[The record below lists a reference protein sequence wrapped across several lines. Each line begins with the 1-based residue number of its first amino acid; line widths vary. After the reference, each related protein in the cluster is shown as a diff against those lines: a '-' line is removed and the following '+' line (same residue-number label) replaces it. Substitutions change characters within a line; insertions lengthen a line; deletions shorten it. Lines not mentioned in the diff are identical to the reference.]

1 METCPISSLFNVII
15 TLLFQ
20 LGEREGTRVAKAGG
34 TVGSPA
40 SFGLAHFYCKTIIN
54 MGLFSFIETFFFI
67 SLAITFVLI
76 LLLVY
81 HFKQRIITVEQKC
94 DTMFDIINTM
104 LQEIQYLRVAATQRP
119 PSVSFPL
126 PTGLPTAPIYQQ
138 YRNLEG
144 DAKQD
149 IDDSSSE
156 SGSESESE
164 SESESDSESESESV
178 SESEAEVIKKILLFE
193 PTSSAPPPLIQEDD
207 TIKLVNMEN
216 EVQLDELPIEQDLEV
231 ELESEHEDLA
241 PISTE
246 ESIVVEKVDE
256 VAPLEESPAVDE
268 EQKDAKE
275 VYSKMSTATLKQLV
289 VQKGLS
295 SEASKIRRP
304 ELLKMLE
311 SA

>member
-1 METCPISSLFNVII
+1 
-15 TLLFQ
+15 
-20 LGEREGTRVAKAGG
+20 
-34 TVGSPA
+34 
-40 SFGLAHFYCKTIIN
+40 

-104 LQEIQYLRVAATQRP
+104 LQEIQYLRVSATQRP

-164 SESESDSESESESV
+164 SGSESESESG
-178 SESEAEVIKKILLFE
+178 SESESESEAESEAEVIKKILLFE
-193 PTSSAPPPLIQEDD
+193 PTSSTPPPLIQEDD

-216 EVQLDELPIEQDLEV
+216 EIQLDELPIEQDLEV

-268 EQKDAKE
+268 EQKDVKE

-295 SEASKIRRP
+295 SEAGKIRRP